1 MKNVYT
7 LAFILVAFSS
17 VIHAQNTL
25 RPNIYFQ
32 KMHYYNVA
40 AGIEDSS
47 NHIAADLY
55 AKCKFIPEGN
65 QDVWKKTVNI
75 YFNTILNLNGN
86 GKSAVH
92 LSYIYDGYSYYNRN
106 IVYLGYTRM
115 FRWGKSSRLNLG
127 ARTILNFNSFDWS
140 DFAGVTTST
149 PKLKFNADL
158 DFGIQYQWK
167 GLTVGASAK
176 NLFASSVRINSLEF
190 IKDRR
195 EIYGNLSYNFG
206 LFKRKVELAPFVLLY
221 AERNFNL
228 DVGLNINLF
237 KTVSVSYAIRALELR
252 SIYCIRGNFLK
263 RFQAGVSFD
272 HSAIYSDMN
281 IDFVLGYR
289 L

>member
-1 MKNVYT
+1 MKNRYS
-7 LAFILVAFSS
+7 LAFILVALSS
-17 VIHAQNTL
+17 VVYSQNTL

-47 NHIAADLY
+47 VHASFDLY
-55 AKCKFIPEGN
+55 AKYKFVPEGN
-65 QDVWKKTVNI
+65 EDVWKKPVNI
-75 YFNTILNLNGN
+75 YFNHIYNLNQKN
-86 GKSAVH
+86 AFH
-92 LSYIYDGYSYYNRN
+92 MSYLYDGYSYYNRN

-127 ARTILNFNSFDWS
+127 ARAILNFNSFDWS
-140 DFAGVTTST
+140 DFAVPTTST

-158 DFGIQYQWK
+158 DFGVQYQWK

-176 NLFASSVRINSLEF
+176 NLFASSVRINDMEF

-206 LFKRKVELAPFVLLY
+206 LFKRKIELAPFLLAY
-221 AERNFNL
+221 AERDFDL
-228 DVGLNINLF
+228 DAGLNLNLF
-237 KTVSVSYAIRALELR
+237 KVVSVSYAIRVLELR
-252 SIYCIRGNFLK
+252 SIYSVRGNFLK
-263 RFQAGVSFD
+263 RFQAGISLD
-272 HSAIYSDMN
+272 HSAIYNDLN

-289 L
+289 F